1 MPKVPEFQ
9 RILYDNC
16 QLFNIFIV
24 ISGKDQNMDHKSR
37 CENCIVRQFNSLRAM
52 TKEELKRVSDS
63 KLTKTIKKGEALF
76 EEGDKLNGVYCVRE
90 GVSKL
95 SKLSAN
101 GKDQIVKLATKGEV
115 MGQRSVIV
123 EESANLSAVAVND
136 MQVCFIPK
144 EAIVNTLHSNPDFTY
159 EVLRHMAH
167 DLKEADD
174 VIVDMSHHLKE
185 ADDVIVNMSQKTV
198 KQRIAEAFLYLK
210 NNYGEDKDGYL
221 LLTLSREDI
230 ANVVGTATE
239 SCIRIISEFKKKGL
253 LKSSGKKLGIV
264 NEKGLQDLADGF

>member
-1 MPKVPEFQ
+1 
-9 RILYDNC
+9 
-16 QLFNIFIV
+16 
-24 ISGKDQNMDHKSR
+24 
-37 CENCIVRQFNSLRAM
+37 M
-52 TKEELKRVSDS
+52 TKDELKRVSD
-63 KLTKTIKKGEALF
+63 TKITRSFKKGEALF
-76 EEGDKLNGVYCVRE
+76 EEGDKLNGVFCVRD

-101 GKDQIVKLATKGEV
+101 GKDQIVKLATRGEV

-136 MQVCFIPK
+136 MEVCFIPK
-144 EAIVNTLHSNPDFTY
+144 EAIVNTLQTNPDFTY

-167 DLKEADD
+167 E
-174 VIVDMSHHLKE
+174 LKE

-210 NNYGEDKDGYL
+210 NNYGEDDEGYL
-221 LLTLSREDI
+221 NLTLSREDI

-239 SCIRIISEFKKKGL
+239 SCIRIISEFKKKGF
-253 LKSSGKKLGIV
+253 LKSSGKKLGIADV
-264 NEKGLQDLADGF
+264 KGLEDLAEGF